1 MVEGG
6 EEGED
11 QGMMTQLLWNQ
22 ILCLPPGFLPHLFYS
37 IPGEEN
43 TPTWA
48 GKVEGLICKAK

>member
-1 MVEGG
+1 
-6 EEGED
+6 
-11 QGMMTQLLWNQ
+11 MMTQLLWNQ

-37 IPGEEN
+37 IPGEES